1 MPIKMP
7 VPAGTGCRA
16 TYLLQSG
23 YWDPEGKLA
32 SEELW
37 VGKLYSDWDLPVAVE
52 QSFPEPVG
60 TGCQGTGIP
69 RGRWHPRSSG
79 WGSYIQTG
87 TYLLL

>member
-1 MPIKMP
+1 M
-7 VPAGTGCRA
+7 
-16 TYLLQSG
+16 
-23 YWDPEGKLA
+23 A

-52 QSFPEPVG
+52 QSFPEPAG

-69 RGRWHPRSSG
+69 RGSWCPRSSG